1 MIEFCSCGGG
11 KNRKIMG
18 KQRIFRRTGFMEKH
32 TNSEGKK
39 LEIRHTREDF
49 ITFFNTFNRKLIK
62 ME

>member
-1 MIEFCSCGGG
+1 MIEFCSGGG

-18 KQRIFRRTGFMEKH
+18 KTAKIQANGIPGKTYQFRR
-32 TNSEGKK
+32 KK